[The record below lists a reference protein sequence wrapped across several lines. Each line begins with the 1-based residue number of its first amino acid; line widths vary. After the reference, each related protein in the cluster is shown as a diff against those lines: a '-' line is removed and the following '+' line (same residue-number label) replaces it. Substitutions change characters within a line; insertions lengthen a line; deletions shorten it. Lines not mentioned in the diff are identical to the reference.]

1 MRSQCVEKENPYRCS
16 WFCPHFYPDCRGERI
31 GGLTPGRA
39 PPSRPGWQQG
49 RHAPYLSAP
58 SVIKA
63 LDPAPPLQLQEEI
76 KSSAS
81 VPRTLTGTHQI
92 FFLLWK
98 ILTCQQVFR
107 ITSEIQLGSGGF
119 EGSVS
124 LCRSSDGS
132 RWRREGAKQQ
142 QGEEKKPRA
151 GPTAGRLLRSG
162 QAVAGGRF
170 AELWA
175 RIRLRPTGQW
185 EEFFGEGGG
194 MGRVGG
200 THQWSAWRVLL
211 RGCRMTSSPPPHVPP
226 PFLFRFPPQRSTTR
240 PLCSCPLTAVHVS
253 EGHCAL
259 QLP

>member
-1 MRSQCVEKENPYRCS
+1 MFLVLPTFLSRLQGR
-16 WFCPHFYPDCRGERI
+16 ERI

-107 ITSEIQLGSGGF
+107 ITSEIRLGSGGF

-132 RWRREGAKQQ
+132 RWREGAKQQ
-142 QGEEKKPRA
+142 QGEEKKPRV

-162 QAVAGGRF
+162 QAVAGGHL

-175 RIRLRPTGQW
+175 RL
-185 EEFFGEGGG
+185 
-194 MGRVGG
+194 
-200 THQWSAWRVLL
+200 
-211 RGCRMTSSPPPHVPP
+211 GCG
-226 PFLFRFPPQRSTTR
+226 PQDSGK
-240 PLCSCPLTAVHVS
+240 SFW
-253 EGHCAL
+253 
-259 QLP
+259 

>member
-92 FFLLWK
+92 FFCYGKSLPANKYSESRARYGWDRVDSRARFRCAVPPMDRDGGEK
-98 ILTCQQVFR
+98 GRSSSREKKRNRGRVPQQVASFVR
-107 ITSEIQLGSGGF
+107 
-119 EGSVS
+119 
-124 LCRSSDGS
+124 D
-132 RWRREGAKQQ
+132 KQ
-142 QGEEKKPRA
+142 
-151 GPTAGRLLRSG
+151 
-162 QAVAGGRF
+162 
-170 AELWA
+170 
-175 RIRLRPTGQW
+175 
-185 EEFFGEGGG
+185 
-194 MGRVGG
+194 
-200 THQWSAWRVLL
+200 
-211 RGCRMTSSPPPHVPP
+211 
-226 PFLFRFPPQRSTTR
+226 
-240 PLCSCPLTAVHVS
+240 
-253 EGHCAL
+253 
-259 QLP
+259 